1 MSYPTTKAE
10 WLSFLEEIE
19 KQLEQQGAVVDA
31 RLLKKRDDVRE
42 IINTWEDHELQVACR
57 I

>member
-19 KQLEQQGAVVDA
+19 KELEQQGAVVDA
-31 RLLKKRDDVRE
+31 RLLKKRDDVRQ
-42 IINTWEDHELQVACR
+42 IINTWEKTE
-57 I
+57 